1 MKPYLLS
8 LAASLLA
15 APLAV
20 QAQMEMLSDD
30 DLSAI
35 HGEGI
40 YTLKAGNVSLYSV
53 DMQDVGE
60 HTVGPVPLYE
70 IYDRIYQRNSFFVDV
85 VTYQAINAANTALKP
100 VTLGLRA
107 QFATIPFFG
116 DILSNKYTPVRISWS
131 SSSSGPTGP
140 MDVNGL

>member
-1 MKPYLLS
+1 VKPYLLS

-40 YTLKAGNVSLYSV
+40 YTLKAGTLSLYSV
-53 DMQDVGE
+53 NTADIGAYS
-60 HTVGPVPLYE
+60 VGPIQLSAV
-70 IYDRIYQRNSFFVDV
+70 YDVIDSRNPALVDAV
-85 VTYQAINAANTALKP
+85 KTQSLNAANTALTP
-100 VTLGLRA
+100 VTVGLRA
-107 QFATIPFFG
+107 QFATIPVFG
-116 DILSNKYTPVRISWS
+116 DYLSDTFTPVKIY
-131 SSSSGPTGP
+131 
-140 MDVNGL
+140 LL

>member
-40 YTLKAGNVSLYSV
+40 YTLKAGTVSLYSV
-53 DMQDVGE
+53 DMADIGSY
-60 HTVGPVPLYE
+60 TVGTIPLSAVYSGVHGRMPGLVE
-70 IYDRIYQRNSFFVDV
+70 AVKEQSL
-85 VTYQAINAANTALKP
+85 TAANTALTP
-100 VTLGLRA
+100 VTVGLQA
-107 QFATIPFFG
+107 QFATIPVIG
-116 DILSNKYTPVRISWS
+116 DNLSATLTPVKIYIT
-131 SSSSGPTGP
+131 P
-140 MDVNGL
+140 

>member
-53 DMQDVGE
+53 DTADIGNY
-60 HTVGPVPLYE
+60 TVGAVPLSAVYSG
-70 IYDRIYQRNSFFVDV
+70 IYGRKPTLVDTAKTQSF
-85 VTYQAINAANTALKP
+85 NAANTALTS

-107 QFATIPFFG
+107 QFATIPVFG
-116 DILSNKYTPVRISWS
+116 GYLSDTFTPVQITFTS
-131 SSSSGPTGP
+131 STPI
-140 MDVNGL
+140 

>member
-40 YTLKAGNVSLYSV
+40 YTLKAGTVDLYSV
-53 DMQDVGE
+53 DMADIGSY
-60 HTVGPVPLYE
+60 TIGAVPLASIYNG
-70 IYDRIYQRNSFFVDV
+70 IYDRKPALVDTV
-85 VTYQAINAANTALKP
+85 KAQSLNAANTALTP
-100 VTLGLRA
+100 VTVGLRA
-107 QFATIPFFG
+107 QFATIPVFG
-116 DILSNKYTPVRISWS
+116 DYLSTTFTPVEISFT
-131 SSSSGPTGP
+131 P
-140 MDVNGL
+140 

>member
-40 YTLKAGNVSLYSV
+40 YTLKAGTVSLYSV
-53 DMQDVGE
+53 DTADIGSY
-60 HTVGPVPLYE
+60 TVGTVPLSAVYSG
-70 IYDRIYQRNSFFVDV
+70 IYGRKPALVDTV
-85 VTYQAINAANTALKP
+85 KEQSLAAANTALTP

-107 QFATIPFFG
+107 QFATIPVFG
-116 DILSNKYTPVRISWS
+116 DYLSDTFTPVRITFE
-131 SSSSGPTGP
+131 P
-140 MDVNGL
+140 

>member
-40 YTLKAGNVSLYSV
+40 YTLKAGTVDLYSV
-53 DMQDVGE
+53 DMADIGSY
-60 HTVGPVPLYE
+60 TVGTVPLSTVYSG
-70 IYDRIYQRNSFFVDV
+70 IYGRNSTLVDAV
-85 VTYQAINAANTALKP
+85 KEQSLAAANTALTP

-107 QFATIPFFG
+107 QFATIPVFG
-116 DILSNKYTPVRISWS
+116 DYLSDTFTPVKIYFTASTPV
-131 SSSSGPTGP
+131 GT
-140 MDVNGL
+140 

>member
-40 YTLKAGNVSLYSV
+40 YTLKAGTVDLYSV
-53 DMQDVGE
+53 DMADIGSY
-60 HTVGPVPLYE
+60 TVGTVPLSAVYSG
-70 IYDRIYQRNSFFVDV
+70 IYSRNSTLVDAV
-85 VTYQAINAANTALKP
+85 KTQSLNAANAALVP
-100 VTLGLRA
+100 VNVGLRA
-107 QFATIPFFG
+107 QFATIPVFG
-116 DILSNKYTPVRISWS
+116 SYLTDTFTPVEII
-131 SSSSGPTGP
+131 GPI
-140 MDVNGL
+140 

>member
-40 YTLKAGNVSLYSV
+40 YTHMEGSYDPV
-53 DMQDVGE
+53 DEDAAASAELFEGV
-60 HTVGPVPLYE
+60 
-70 IYDRIYQRNSFFVDV
+70 FAAA
-85 VTYQAINAANTALKP
+85 QARLDADEEED
-100 VTLGLRA
+100 
-107 QFATIPFFG
+107 G
-116 DILSNKYTPVRISWS
+116 DDGDETEEE
-131 SSSSGPTGP
+131 T
-140 MDVNGL
+140 

>member
-40 YTLKAGNVSLYSV
+40 YTLKAGTVDLYSV
-53 DMQDVGE
+53 DMADIGSY
-60 HTVGPVPLYE
+60 TVGAVPLASIYNG
-70 IYDRIYQRNSFFVDV
+70 IYDRKPALVDTVKAQSF
-85 VTYQAINAANTALKP
+85 NAANTALTS

-107 QFATIPFFG
+107 QFATIPVFG
-116 DILSNKYTPVRISWS
+116 GYLSDTFTPVQITFTS
-131 SSSSGPTGP
+131 SAP
-140 MDVNGL
+140 M

>member
-20 QAQMEMLSDD
+20 QAQMEMLSDN

-40 YTLKAGNVSLYSV
+40 YTLKAGTVDLYSV
-53 DMQDVGE
+53 DMADIGSY
-60 HTVGPVPLYE
+60 TVGAVPLAS
-70 IYDRIYQRNSFFVDV
+70 IYNGIHDRKPLV
-85 VTYQAINAANTALKP
+85 VETAKTQALAAANAALTP
-100 VTLGLRA
+100 VTLGLQA
-107 QFATIPFFG
+107 QFATIPVFG
-116 DILSNKYTPVRISWS
+116 DYLSDTFTPVKIYFTASTPV
-131 SSSSGPTGP
+131 GT
-140 MDVNGL
+140 

>member
-1 MKPYLLS
+1 VKPYLLS

-40 YTLKAGNVSLYSV
+40 YTLKAGTVSLYSV
-53 DMQDVGE
+53 DTADIRSY
-60 HTVGPVPLYE
+60 TVGAVPLSAVYGG
-70 IYDRIYQRNSFFVDV
+70 IYGRKHDLVNAVKEQSL
-85 VTYQAINAANTALKP
+85 NAANTALTP

-107 QFATIPFFG
+107 QFATIPVFG
-116 DILSNKYTPVRISWS
+116 GYLSDTFTPVRITFDPS
-131 SSSSGPTGP
+131 STQAAF
-140 MDVNGL
+140 

>member
-40 YTLKAGNVSLYSV
+40 YTLKAGTVSLYSV
-53 DMQDVGE
+53 DMADIGSY
-60 HTVGPVPLYE
+60 TVGAVPLSAVYNG
-70 IYDRIYQRNSFFVDV
+70 IYDRKPALVDTV
-85 VTYQAINAANTALKP
+85 KAQSLNAANTALTP
-100 VTLGLRA
+100 VTVGLRA
-107 QFATIPFFG
+107 QFATIPVFG
-116 DILSNKYTPVRISWS
+116 DYLSDHLHA
-131 SSSSGPTGP
+131 G
-140 MDVNGL
+140 

>member
-40 YTLKAGNVSLYSV
+40 YTLKAGTVSLYSI
-53 DMQDVGE
+53 DTADIGSYA
-60 HTVGPVPLYE
+60 VGPIPLSAVYNG
-70 IYDRIYQRNSFFVDV
+70 IYSRNPELVNTVKAQSL
-85 VTYQAINAANTALKP
+85 TAANNALTP
-100 VTLGLRA
+100 VTVGLRA
-107 QFATIPFFG
+107 QFATIPVFG
-116 DILSNKYTPVRISWS
+116 SYLSDTFTPVEITFA
-131 SSSSGPTGP
+131 P
-140 MDVNGL
+140 

>member
-40 YTLKAGNVSLYSV
+40 YTLKAGTVSLYSV
-53 DMQDVGE
+53 DTADIGSY
-60 HTVGPVPLYE
+60 TVGAVPLASIYNGL
-70 IYDRIYQRNSFFVDV
+70 YDRKPLAVE
-85 VTYQAINAANTALKP
+85 TAKTQALTAANAALTP
-100 VTLGLRA
+100 VNVGLRA
-107 QFATIPFFG
+107 QFAAIPVFG
-116 DILSNKYTPVRISWS
+116 GYLSDTFTPVQITFTS
-131 SSSSGPTGP
+131 STPG
-140 MDVNGL
+140 

>member
-40 YTLKAGNVSLYSV
+40 YTLKAGTVSLYSV
-53 DMQDVGE
+53 DTSVIGAF
-60 HTVGPVPLYE
+60 TIGPIPLSA
-70 IYDRIYQRNSFFVDV
+70 IYSGIYGRNPTLVDAV
-85 VTYQAINAANTALKP
+85 NTQSLNAINTALTP
-100 VTLGLRA
+100 VTIGLRA
-107 QFATIPFFG
+107 QFATIPLFG
-116 DILSNKYTPVRISWS
+116 PYLSNQYTPVRISWS

-140 MDVNGL
+140 GSVGM